1 MDADY
6 LFKIVVVGD
15 SGVGKTNILN
25 RFSRDSFEH
34 NSKNTIGVDF
44 SALDLQLNGKHV
56 KVQFWDTAGQEK
68 YRAIASAYYKNS
80 HGAVIVYDITNRP
93 SFEHMSEWLKEL
105 REHGE
110 SDMNLLIVG
119 NKNDLLEARQIAVD
133 DGRSFAQ
140 SLGVKFVELSAKD
153 NKENEIQRALNGFV
167 EQIVARIDANNA
179 SSGDKMK
186 SRIPTTI
193 DQVASSQ
200 QKPKG
205 CC

>member
-153 NKENEIQRALNGFV
+153 NKENEIQKALNGFV

-179 SSGDKMK
+179 NSGDKMK
-186 SRIPTTI
+186 NRIPTTI

-200 QKPKG
+200 QKAKG